1 MRGGVGSAEG
11 RVSGP
16 VVGFDLDQTLVESRV
31 AIGATLQAALAE
43 VGVEILPEQAW
54 PFNGVPLDR
63 TLDALAPDVDRAHV
77 ATRYRQLYA
86 RHGIPVTTLLPGAV
100 EAVDAV
106 HARGGR
112 VLVVST
118 KVDSAVRDVL
128 AHVGL
133 DRGRYAVDEIAG
145 GLFAGQKGVRLAA
158 AGAQVYVGD
167 HPGDVEAAKAAR
179 AVSVAVATGPHS
191 AQQLSACGADV
202 VLADLIGF
210 PDWLAGFDP
219 AGRCVA
225 GLR

>member
-1 MRGGVGSAEG
+1 MA
-11 RVSGP
+11 GP
-16 VVGFDLDQTLVESRV
+16 VVGFDLDQTLVDSRV
-31 AIGATLQAALAE
+31 AIGATLQAALVE

-54 PFNGVPLDR
+54 PFNGVPLGHA
-63 TLDALAPDVDRAHV
+63 LDALAPGVDQAHV
-77 ATRYRQLYA
+77 ITRYRRLYA
-86 RHGIPVTTLLPGAV
+86 RHGIPVTTLLPGAA

-106 HARGGR
+106 HVRGGR

-118 KVDSAVRDVL
+118 KVDCAVRDVL

-167 HPGDVEAAKAAR
+167 HPGDVEAAKAAG

-191 AQQLSACGADV
+191 AGQLSACGADV
-202 VLADLIGF
+202 VLVDLIGF
-210 PDWLAGFDP
+210 PDWLTGFDP
-219 AGRCVA
+219 AGRCAVGGA
-225 GLR
+225 TGS